1 MKKIISVALLLSVLL
16 TLLASCEQI
25 LPTEQNKPQSGKTQS
40 VTWYEYF
47 GTVSVVQSFGGD
59 SEESF
64 AATSAKV
71 KALLEEYH
79 KLYDIYHTYTD
90 INNIKTINDNAGI
103 APVEV
108 DRRIIDMLKFS
119 VEMYELTGGE
129 VNVMMGAV
137 LRLWH
142 DAREGNGDGTYS
154 LPEDSALIEA
164 SLHTSISS
172 LVIDEKNGTV
182 FITDPNASLDV
193 GAIAKGYAT
202 DKIADEIISDKSLSS
217 DGYVLNIGGN
227 IKMIGSKMGEDWR
240 IGITNPDKTSNKKY
254 ATMISASDTSIVT
267 SGDYERYF
275 VVDGQSY
282 HHIID
287 KDTLYPAKNYHSITI
302 VTKSSALADALST
315 ALFSMDKNE
324 GYNFIANLD
333 GVEAY
338 WISATGNPVAS
349 KGFPEIKE

>member
-1 MKKIISVALLLSVLL
+1 MKKLISIVLLLSLLL
-16 TLLASCEQI
+16 TLLASCEETN
-25 LPTEQNKPQSGKTQS
+25 PEEKPQGSGKTQS

-47 GTVSVVQSFGGD
+47 GTVSVVQSFVGD

-64 AATSAKV
+64 AATSARV
-71 KALLEEYH
+71 KTLLEEYH
-79 KLYDIYHTYTD
+79 KLYDIYHEYTD
-90 INNIKTINDNAGI
+90 INNIMTVNKNAGI

-108 DRRIIDMLKFS
+108 DSRIIDMLKFGIE
-119 VEMYELTGGE
+119 VYELTDGE
-129 VNVMMGAV
+129 VNIMMGAV

-154 LPEDSALIEA
+154 LPADNALIEA
-164 SLHTSISS
+164 SLHTSITS
-172 LVIDEKNGTV
+172 LVIDEKAGTV
-182 FITDPNASLDV
+182 YITDPHASLDV

-202 DKIADEIISDKSLSS
+202 DRIASEIISDKELAS

-240 IGITNPDKTSNKKY
+240 IGITNPDKTSTERY
-254 ATMISASDTSIVT
+254 ATMIATRDTSVVT

-275 VVDGQSY
+275 VVDGKSY

-315 ALFSMDKNE
+315 ALFCMDKNA
-324 GYNFIANLD
+324 GYDFIKNLD

-349 KGFPEIKE
+349 EGFPEIKD